1 MIFFVKHASFK
12 EVDKTKLENK
22 FLWWHNKCND
32 DDCRRVTDV
41 VVLMLNNNFENIFW
55 LNHFNLCLLAHVLV
69 CSSCCCWSCWGLNIL
84 SCSELV
90 LNESQSFN
98 VLLCLCRSCNVN
110 LNLVYATEVT
120 VLKQL
125 FCLFY
130 CVANDFNHYCQL
142 TW

>member
-90 LNESQSFN
+90 LYESQSFD

-110 LNLVYATEVT
+110 LNLVYVT
-120 VLKQL
+120 RSR
-125 FCLFY
+125 FY
-130 CVANDFNHYCQL
+130 SNYFVCFIVSRMI
-142 TW
+142 